1 MCYIVCHSNLVYVYV
16 NYISHGKNK
25 GPMSYNKDHG
35 PSYLRNIYFMNMWK
49 KAIDGIC
56 WCKKIKEMEIN
67 KKHQKKEEYPSFSNQ

>member
-1 MCYIVCHSNLVYVYV
+1 
-16 NYISHGKNK
+16 
-25 GPMSYNKDHG
+25 MSYNKDHG